1 MRRSIED
8 ILNNKYSEDYEEERR
23 RKEEQDAEWY
33 RQQLQKFREEQA
45 AQGTRQPAANPIEP
59 PRTDP
64 EKRTD
69 MRNIMDQAMQRT
81 ILSRTTG
88 YDVSRLPEVLSFG
101 NAASAARSEITRKNQ
116 EQERLRQMAPS
127 LQKEL
132 ERLQK
137 TEMEWYRQEA
147 EKGNTFGNEGYDRY
161 VTAIDPAGTSE
172 HGKAKKRIDEIKNLL
187 AREAN
192 PQSTVVDEDAERMY

>member
-88 YDVSRLPEVLSFG
+88 YDVSR
-101 NAASAARSEITRKNQ
+101 
-116 EQERLRQMAPS
+116 
-127 LQKEL
+127 
-132 ERLQK
+132 
-137 TEMEWYRQEA
+137 
-147 EKGNTFGNEGYDRY
+147 
-161 VTAIDPAGTSE
+161 
-172 HGKAKKRIDEIKNLL
+172 
-187 AREAN
+187 
-192 PQSTVVDEDAERMY
+192 

>member
-64 EKRTD
+64 EKGQ
-69 MRNIMDQAMQRT
+69 IC
-81 ILSRTTG
+81 
-88 YDVSRLPEVLSFG
+88 
-101 NAASAARSEITRKNQ
+101 
-116 EQERLRQMAPS
+116 
-127 LQKEL
+127 
-132 ERLQK
+132 
-137 TEMEWYRQEA
+137 
-147 EKGNTFGNEGYDRY
+147 
-161 VTAIDPAGTSE
+161 GTSWTRPCKE
-172 HGKAKKRIDEIKNLL
+172 PFCPEQLDTMYPVSQKCYHSAMRHPQRVLKLQEKIRSKKGCAKWPHPCKKSWNACRKRKWNGTGRRRRKETPL
-187 AREAN
+187 AMKVM
-192 PQSTVVDEDAERMY
+192 TGM

>member
-59 PRTDP
+59 PRTDQ

-101 NAASAARSEITRKNQ
+101 NAASAARSEITR
-116 EQERLRQMAPS
+116 
-127 LQKEL
+127 
-132 ERLQK
+132 
-137 TEMEWYRQEA
+137 
-147 EKGNTFGNEGYDRY
+147 
-161 VTAIDPAGTSE
+161 
-172 HGKAKKRIDEIKNLL
+172 
-187 AREAN
+187 
-192 PQSTVVDEDAERMY
+192 

>member
-69 MRNIMDQAMQRT
+69 MRNIMDQAMPKNHSVQNNWIRC
-81 ILSRTTG
+81 IPSPR
-88 YDVSRLPEVLSFG
+88 
-101 NAASAARSEITRKNQ
+101 SAIIRQCGIRS
-116 EQERLRQMAPS
+116 A
-127 LQKEL
+127 
-132 ERLQK
+132 
-137 TEMEWYRQEA
+137 
-147 EKGNTFGNEGYDRY
+147 F
-161 VTAIDPAGTSE
+161 
-172 HGKAKKRIDEIKNLL
+172 
-187 AREAN
+187 
-192 PQSTVVDEDAERMY
+192 